1 MPKCSSGSSSARSTT
16 NCASCWMMLGATP
29 IADVLNALRPLVH
42 QCGAQPRVGPT
53 NTLAAVSAAMATEGS
68 ALVAESDDQMLG
80 RIGYRETAEDPYG
93 RRLRV
98 FRECHDRAASVP
110 RRVLNG

>member
-1 MPKCSSGSSSARSTT
+1 MKQ
-16 NCASCWMMLGATP
+16 
-29 IADVLNALRPLVH
+29 LVWLS
-42 QCGAQPRVGPT
+42 VGDCKVGDD
-53 NTLAAVSAAMATEGS
+53 TLAAVSEAMATERS
-68 ALVAESDDQMLG
+68 ALVAEPDDQMLG

-98 FRECHDRAASVP
+98 FRECRERAASVP

>member
-1 MPKCSSGSSSARSTT
+1 MIRAFRLKPT
-16 NCASCWMMLGATP
+16 
-29 IADVLNALRPLVH
+29 I
-42 QCGAQPRVGPT
+42 QAQPGRT
-53 NTLAAVSAAMATEGS
+53 NTLAAVSAAMATERL
-68 ALVAESDDQMLG
+68 ALVAEPDDQMLG